1 MKVYIGPYPD
11 SDEEHEVSVEIHP
24 YDSWSADHTLA
35 HIILPL
41 LKEVAKCKHGAPMV
55 DMSDVPSELRVNC
68 PEDPAFWGASEDLD
82 PKFFERWDYVIGEM
96 IWAFEQKNIDWETQY
111 YGEWVKNDSELGGR
125 FINADEE
132 GRRAHQDRMTNG
144 FRLFGK
150 YYESLWT

>member
-1 MKVYIGPYPD
+1 MRVYIGPYPD

-41 LKEVAKCKHGAPMV
+41 LKEVAKNKHGAPIV
-55 DMSDVPSELRVNC
+55 DMGDVPSELRVND
-68 PEDPAFWGASEDLD
+68 PESKEFWGASEDLD

-96 IWAFEQKNIDWETQY
+96 IWAFEQKLTDWEDQY
-111 YGEWVKNDSELGGR
+111 HKEPEIDFDGYY
-125 FINADEE
+125 
-132 GRRAHQDRMTNG
+132 AHQDRMSNG

-150 YYESLWT
+150 YFENLWT